1 MLVKFI
7 YGNPFGPFTTLDC
20 YSDFWCS
27 EAVKQGDGGVSETIV
42 DQGKHKY
49 HKAGVLRTL
58 LNKGNPS
65 CNVKAEQSDK
75 HKQVNTKMCFN
86 ASFSGH

>member
-27 EAVKQGDGGVSETIV
+27 ETVKQGDRGGRGWGASVR
-42 DQGKHKY
+42 Q
-49 HKAGVLRTL
+49 L
-58 LNKGNPS
+58 LIR
-65 CNVKAEQSDK
+65 
-75 HKQVNTKMCFN
+75 
-86 ASFSGH
+86 

>member
-27 EAVKQGDGGVSETIV
+27 ETVKQGDTGGARVGGISETII
-42 DQGKHKY
+42 D
-49 HKAGVLRTL
+49 
-58 LNKGNPS
+58 
-65 CNVKAEQSDK
+65 
-75 HKQVNTKMCFN
+75 QVNTNIVTRQGF
-86 ASFSGH
+86 